1 MRFLRTLSCLAPL
14 FLLATSVRALEP
26 VWQITEGLD
35 HPESAYID
43 PVSGHLF
50 LSQVI
55 GSGQEKDGKGVISK
69 LTVDGKM
76 LDADWITGLNAP
88 KGLRSHGN
96 RLWVSDLDRIV
107 GVDIKQGKIAE
118 VVEVPGAKFLNDLA
132 TGPDGAVYVA
142 DMIGSKV
149 YRYKDKKL
157 SVFIE
162 GKEIESPNGLLVH
175 DGKLVVGAWGYTTDF
190 TTETPGRLY
199 SVDLKSKKKTL
210 ITPKPTGNLDGVEV
224 DGKGGYVVTDWPA
237 GKVLSISGKGEV
249 NVLMT
254 LPKGAADHAY
264 IPSKQLLIL
273 PQMLENKLT
282 AFDLSKQ

>member
-1 MRFLRTLSCLAPL
+1 MLSKASLWQATWLLGGRGLFNLPLILPITSIFGEIIMRFLQTLSCLAPV
-14 FLLATSVRALEP
+14 FLLATSVGALEP

-162 GKEIESPNGLLVH
+162 GKE
-175 DGKLVVGAWGYTTDF
+175 
-190 TTETPGRLY
+190 
-199 SVDLKSKKKTL
+199 
-210 ITPKPTGNLDGVEV
+210 
-224 DGKGGYVVTDWPA
+224 
-237 GKVLSISGKGEV
+237 
-249 NVLMT
+249 
-254 LPKGAADHAY
+254 
-264 IPSKQLLIL
+264 
-273 PQMLENKLT
+273 
-282 AFDLSKQ
+282 